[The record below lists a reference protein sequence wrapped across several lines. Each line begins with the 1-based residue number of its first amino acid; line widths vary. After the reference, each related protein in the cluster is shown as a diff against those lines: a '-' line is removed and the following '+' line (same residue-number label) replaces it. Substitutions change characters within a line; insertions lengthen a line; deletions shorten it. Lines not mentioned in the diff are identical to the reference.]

1 MNRGVP
7 AAIRFAAVIVTGMAL
22 IAPAS
27 HLLELA
33 NKIGMEANDY
43 FVVQRV
49 YAGWWL
55 LGLLLPAALLAN
67 LALVVAARADRS
79 ASRLALVAAA
89 LIALNLVIFFVWT
102 QPANT
107 ATVNWTI
114 QPENWRSLRRQWEY
128 SHVVNAGIMFIAFCA
143 TTAASVRAKL

>member
-22 IAPAS
+22 IAPAA

-33 NKIGMEANDY
+33 NKIGMETNDY

-55 LGLLLPAALLAN
+55 VGLLLPAALLAN

-114 QPENWRSLRRQWEY
+114 QPENWRSLRREWEY
-128 SHVVNAGIMFIAFCA
+128 SHAVNAGIMFIAFCE
-143 TTAASVRAKL
+143 TTAESVRAKL

>member
-128 SHVVNAGIMFIAFCA
+128 SHAVNAGIMFIAFCA

>member
-22 IAPAS
+22 IAPAA

-33 NKIGMEANDY
+33 NKIGMETNDY

-55 LGLLLPAALLAN
+55 VGLLLPAALLAN

-114 QPENWRSLRRQWEY
+114 QPENWRSLRREWEY
-128 SHVVNAGIMFIAFCA
+128 SHAVNAGIMFIAFCA